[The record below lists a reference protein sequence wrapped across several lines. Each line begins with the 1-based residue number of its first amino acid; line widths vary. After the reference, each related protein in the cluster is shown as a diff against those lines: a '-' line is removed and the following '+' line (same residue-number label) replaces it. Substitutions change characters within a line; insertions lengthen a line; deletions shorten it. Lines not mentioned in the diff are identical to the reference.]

1 MPAKQLPD
9 LDITSFKRIPPHNLE
24 AEQSVLG
31 SMLLSPDA
39 IAIVLEIIKP
49 ADFYRDVHRYIY
61 DAICKMYLEAEP
73 IDPITI
79 SETLK
84 KMSNLEKCGGKPY
97 IYNLANLVPTAA
109 NAKYYAEIVA
119 RNSTLR
125 GLIKAATGIAAIGYE
140 APDDIEQA
148 VDEADKLL
156 FQVTQKRATE
166 NFIHIKPILAENFEQ
181 IEKLAE
187 QKRNVTG
194 ISTGFIELDKMT
206 SGLHNSDL
214 IIVAARPA
222 MGKTSLALAMA
233 KHAALKEKKSVAI
246 FSLEM
251 SRHQLVQRLICAE
264 AKVEA
269 QKLRTGQL
277 STSGWQKIN
286 RAIGR
291 LSEAELYIDD
301 TPSISVM
308 ELRAKARRMAKRNLD
323 MIIVDYMQLMAGHGR
338 AESRQQEI
346 SEISRSLKILGR
358 EMEVPVIAVSQLS
371 RAVESR
377 DNKRPV
383 LSDLRESGAIEQDA
397 DLVMFIYR
405 DKYYNPDSEDS
416 SAEISISKH
425 RNGPTG
431 RIKLAFLEKYTK
443 FENLAHD

>member
-1 MPAKQLPD
+1 MPD
-9 LDITSFKRIPPHNLE
+9 LDITSFERIPPHNLE

-39 IAIVLEIIKP
+39 IAVVLEIIKP
-49 ADFYRDVHRYIY
+49 TDFYRDVHRYIY

-97 IYNLANLVPTAA
+97 IYNLANIVPTAA

-119 RNSTLR
+119 RNATLR

-140 APDDIEQA
+140 APDDIAQA

-156 FQVTQKRATE
+156 FNVTQKRISE
-166 NFIHIKPILAENFEQ
+166 NFIHIKPLLAENFEQ

-187 QKRNVTG
+187 QKRTVTG

-206 SGLHNSDL
+206 SGLHKSDL

-233 KHAALKEKKSVAI
+233 KYAALKEKKSVAI

-251 SRHQLVQRLICAE
+251 SRHQLVQRLICSE

-277 STSGWQKIN
+277 STTGWQKIN

-308 ELRAKARRMAKRNLD
+308 ELRAKARRMAKRDLD
-323 MIIVDYMQLMAGHGR
+323 LIIVDYLQLMAGHGR

-346 SEISRSLKILGR
+346 SAISRSLKILGR

-371 RAVESR
+371 RAVEAR

-397 DLVMFIYR
+397 DMVMFIYR
-405 DKYYNPDSEDS
+405 DKYYNPESEDD
-416 SAEISISKH
+416 SAEISIKKH

-431 RIKLAFLEKYTK
+431 KINLTFLEKYTK
-443 FENLAHD
+443 FENQAHN